1 LHKAIEL
8 NHVEIFKLL
17 IHYQADTSVTTMTP
31 AGSIFLLHVCA
42 SRPRQSRPGRAIA
55 DALITAGVPI
65 KSVDKRVK
73 PPFAMAV
80 LNQNFDVAQALIER
94 NANIDAVYPLQ
105 LSSFKGPEAKTVS
118 VLFEILSQHT
128 TQPLETLQFIFGKR
142 KDGPAQRPAFFVDVT
157 SKLTVLHLL
166 AGSPNYTQIGQIT
179 PKILNLCLE
188 TYSDI
193 DLVDFRHPSL
203 GTALHH
209 ASTTGNKA
217 MVERLLQHGADQTHS
232 AGPDVDET
240 VQTLLRP
247 RDSWTPLWAAA
258 LRLDEELRKVSVMPA
273 AESSG
278 A

>member
-1 LHKAIEL
+1 M
-8 NHVEIFKLL
+8 EIFKLL